1 MQLYALVSDG
11 GDGSNSIQWF
21 ANYARA
27 KSFIEHDEEYFTNDD
42 VEVLVLP
49 DGFDIT
55 TLGISIDMSNEVLT
69 SSPCDDEE
77 EEEDD

>member
-21 ANYARA
+21 ADYARA
-27 KSFIEHDEEYFTNDD
+27 KSFIEYDEEYSTNDD
-42 VEVLVLP
+42 IEVLVLP
-49 DGFDIT
+49 DGFDLS
-55 TLGISIDMSNEVLT
+55 TLGISIDMSKEVLT
-69 SSPCDDEE
+69 GSPDDED

>member
-11 GDGSNSIQWF
+11 GDGSASIQWF
-21 ANYARA
+21 GDYARA
-27 KSFIEHDEEYFTNDD
+27 KSFIKWDEEYYTNDD

-49 DGFDIT
+49 EGFDLS
-55 TLGISIDMSNEVLT
+55 TLGISIDMSTEVLT
-69 SSPCDDEE
+69 KSPDEEE

>member
-55 TLGISIDMSNEVLT
+55 TLGISIDMSDEVLT
-69 SSPCDDEE
+69 SSPCGDEE